1 MITLAQRK
9 LVATMG
15 RLFIVVL
22 ATTLVVGSALAGPK
36 DPIVG
41 QAFDRVVDAQDLDFQ
56 QFLRSVFPESEGY
69 VVSGPLD
76 PLYAGDPELEALFH
90 TTRIICATLDA
101 FDAAE
106 PLAGTKIAR
115 APSRVAYQITSK
127 NGFAHVGRI
136 VEFPWQEHQ
145 RSVLVMTYQQMRW
158 LIWLGGVGRSPANE
172 ELREPF
178 EEYSVAISQTLHRCD
193 GEGYGWPDDSA
204 PTAKDYG
211 LSSEYEFYPPRP
223 EYVIQGYQNYKDHIR
238 RHSDIE
244 TFFADGILAFV
255 PSDSLLD
262 VLKRDAA
269 KIAWPN
275 KEAPLLQ
282 HEFKKFFDRGGDVR
296 TMMTLTAKALEK
308 LKPGEYF
315 YAVGV
320 NGTIRFAYEIP
331 REEVERV
338 EKESGQK
345 VPRANHA
352 FLFPGEPV
360 LTAGAFFVATDP
372 DPGIVEVNTHSG
384 HYFYSNVTETI
395 RRDVAVRSDEYL
407 LTIGH
412 FFAALDR
419 AGIPYC
425 DVLIRKM

>member
-1 MITLAQRK
+1 
-9 LVATMG
+9 MG
-15 RLFIVVL
+15 RISIVVL
-22 ATTLVVGSALAGPK
+22 ATMLVVGSALAGPK

-41 QAFDRVVDAQDLDFQ
+41 QAFDRVVEAQDRDLQ
-56 QFLRSVFPESEGY
+56 QFLRSVYPESAGY
-69 VVSGPLD
+69 VVAGPLD
-76 PLYAGDPELEALFH
+76 PLYAGDSEFEALFH

-106 PLAGTKIAR
+106 SLAETKIAPAR
-115 APSRVAYQITSK
+115 ARVALQKTNK
-127 NGFAHVGRI
+127 DGFEHVGRI
-136 VEFPWQEHQ
+136 IEFPWQGRQ
-145 RSVLVMTYQQMRW
+145 RSALVMTYQQMRW
-158 LIWLGGVGRSPANE
+158 LIWLRGVERSRANE
-172 ELREPF
+172 ERREPF

-193 GEGYGWPDDSA
+193 GEAYGWPDDSP

-223 EYVIQGYQNYKDHIR
+223 DYVIQGYQNYKDYLQ

-269 KIAWPN
+269 KTAWPN

-282 HEFKKFFDRGGDVR
+282 HEVKKFFDRGGDVR
-296 TMMTLTAKALEK
+296 TMITLTAEVLEK

-315 YAVGV
+315 YAVGL
-320 NGTIRFAYEIP
+320 NGRIRFAYEIP

-338 EKESGQK
+338 EKESGKK

-360 LTAGAFFVATDP
+360 LTAGAFFVASDP
-372 DPGIVEVNTHSG
+372 DPRIIEVNTHSG

-412 FFAALDR
+412 FFTALDR
-419 AGIPYC
+419 AGISYR

>member
-1 MITLAQRK
+1 
-9 LVATMG
+9 MG
-15 RLFIVVL
+15 RLSIVVL
-22 ATTLVVGSALAGPK
+22 ATMLVIGSALAGPK

-41 QAFDRVVDAQDLDFQ
+41 QAFDRVVDAQDRDLQ
-56 QFLRSVFPESEGY
+56 QFLESVFPESAGY
-69 VVSGPLD
+69 VVAGPLD
-76 PLYAGDPELEALFH
+76 PLYAGDPEFEALFH
-90 TTRIICATLDA
+90 TTRIICATLDV

-106 PLAGTKIAR
+106 SLAESRIAPAR
-115 APSRVAYQITSK
+115 ARGALQKTNK
-127 NGFAHVGRI
+127 NGFEHVGRVI
-136 VEFPWQEHQ
+136 EFPWQEHQ
-145 RSVLVMTYQQMRW
+145 RSALVMTYQQVRW
-158 LIWLGGVGRSPANE
+158 LIWLRGVERSRANE
-172 ELREPF
+172 ERREPF
-178 EEYSVAISQTLHRCD
+178 EKYSVAISQALHRCD
-193 GEGYGWPDDSA
+193 GEGYGWPDDTSL
-204 PTAKDYG
+204 TAKYYG

-223 EYVIQGYQNYKDHIR
+223 EYVIQGYQNYRDYIH

-262 VLKRDAA
+262 VLKGDAA
-269 KIAWPN
+269 NIAWPN

-282 HEFKKFFDRGGDVR
+282 HEFKKFFDRGGDVG
-296 TMMTLTAKALEK
+296 TMMTLTVEVLAK

-320 NGTIRFAYEIP
+320 NGSIRFAYEIP

-338 EKESGQK
+338 EKESGKK

-360 LTAGAFFVATDP
+360 LTAGAFFVVTDP
-372 DPGIVEVNTHSG
+372 DPRIVEVNTHSG
-384 HYFYSNVTETI
+384 HYFYSNITETI

-412 FFAALDR
+412 FFTALDR
-419 AGIPYC
+419 AGIPYR